1 MPFRQ
6 ERSAG
11 VLVYRTPP
19 PPQSDGGGA
28 PQFLLLDYG
37 RHWDYPKGHVEPGE
51 DDRAAALREL
61 REETGITDLEPHDG
75 FRHEMT
81 YFFRGKDKALVRKTV
96 VFFLGRTEAQTV
108 KLSHEHQAAAFL
120 PYDEAL
126 QRLTYASAKAAL
138 KQAKAFLDAAAARK
152 G

>member
-11 VLVYRTPP
+11 VLVYRQPGHGKPTE
-19 PPQSDGGGA
+19 
-28 PQFLLLDYG
+28 FLLLDYG

-51 DDRAAALREL
+51 DDLTAALREL
-61 REETGITDLEPHDG
+61 EEETGITDVTPADG
-75 FRHEMT
+75 FQHEMT
-81 YFFRGKDKALVRKTV
+81 YFFRGKKDNALVKKTV
-96 VFFLGRTEAQTV
+96 VFFLGRTHAKDV
-108 KLSHEHQAAAFL
+108 KLSHEHEDFAFL

-126 QRLTYASAKAAL
+126 KRVTYANAKAAL
-138 KQAKAFLDAAAARK
+138 KEAKQFLDAMN